1 MRSKLLSTGAILFA
15 TAAMTVPVRA
25 ADVAV
30 VDEIVCKVNGD
41 IITRGELEKDR
52 KNMEADLRQQ
62 GQAGARLQESLRT
75 LTSNGLRDHIDRL
88 LLIQK
93 GKELNVKVEADVNK
107 QIADIQR
114 RSGIADPE
122 KFQAFVREQTGQA
135 YEDYKSELT
144 NGLLTQ
150 EVVREEVLRKIQFK
164 REELEA
170 YYNAHK
176 DDYIRKERVFLSEI
190 LVSTQGKEDA
200 TAMAAAEK
208 KAKDLVV
215 QARKGAKFGDLA
227 VANSDSL
234 SAQGGGRLDPYT
246 KGELA
251 PEIESAVWD
260 KERGYVTDPIKR
272 TTGFLI
278 LKVEDHHK
286 EGLAEFEE
294 VQNEVQDKLFEPR
307 REPALRAFL
316 TKLRVDSFLEIK
328 PGFEDSGAA
337 PGKDTAWSDPAELK
351 PETVTKEEVAAKGH
365 RRHLLGLIPL
375 PGTTTTK
382 PGTSSSRQLPR
393 GRPRPE
399 LTPVHVPRPPSGLLP
414 TDC

>member
-15 TAAMTVPVRA
+15 TAALTVPVRA

-52 KNMEADLRQQ
+52 RNMEADLRQQ
-62 GQAGARLQESLRT
+62 GQAGVRLQESLRT
-75 LTSNGLRDHIDRL
+75 LSSNGLRDHIDRL

-93 GKELNVKVEADVNK
+93 GKELNVKVESDVNK

-164 REELEA
+164 REEMEA

-190 LVSTQGKEDA
+190 LVSTQGKDDA
-200 TAMAAAEK
+200 TSMAAAEK

-382 PGTSSSRQLPR
+382 PGTSSSR
-393 GRPRPE
+393 
-399 LTPVHVPRPPSGLLP
+399 
-414 TDC
+414 

>member
-1 MRSKLLSTGAILFA
+1 MRCKLFLTGVIISGAAIL
-15 TAAMTVPVRA
+15 TLDVRA

-30 VDEIVCKVNGD
+30 MDEIVCKVNGD

-52 KNMEADLRQQ
+52 KLIEVELRRQ
-62 GQAGARLQESLRT
+62 GQAGTRLEDNLRVM
-75 LTSNGLRDHIDRL
+75 TSNGLRDHIDRL

-93 GKELNVKVEADVNK
+93 GKELNIKVESEVNK
-107 QIADIQR
+107 QIASVQTQ
-114 RSGIADPE
+114 SKIADPE
-122 KFQAFVREQTGQA
+122 KFQEYVREQTGQS
-135 YEDYKSELT
+135 YEDYKSEMT

-176 DDYIRKERVFLSEI
+176 EDFMRKERVFLSEI
-190 LVSTQGKEDA
+190 LVSTQGKDDPIA
-200 TAMAAAEK
+200 VAAAEK
-208 KAKDLVV
+208 KAKDLVA
-215 QARKGAKFGDLA
+215 QARKGAKFPELA
-227 VANSDSL
+227 QANSDSL

-251 PEIESAVWD
+251 PEIESTVWD
-260 KERGYVTDPIKR
+260 KERGYVTDPIRR

-286 EGLAEFEE
+286 EGLAPFEE
-294 VQNEVQDKLFEPR
+294 VQQEAQDKLFEPR
-307 REPALRAFL
+307 RDPALRAYL
-316 TKLRVDSFLEIK
+316 TKLRVESFLEIK
-328 PGFEDSGAA
+328 PGFEDAGAA

-365 RRHLLGLIPL
+365 KRHLLGLIPL
-375 PGTTTTK
+375 PGTSTTK
-382 PGTSSSRQLPR
+382 PGTSSSR
-393 GRPRPE
+393 
-399 LTPVHVPRPPSGLLP
+399 
-414 TDC
+414 

>member
-1 MRSKLLSTGAILFA
+1 MRHKLVLTSVVMSAAIVTLN
-15 TAAMTVPVRA
+15 VRA

-30 VDEIVCKVNGD
+30 MDEIVCKVNGD
-41 IITRGELEKDR
+41 IITRGELERDR
-52 KNMEADLRQQ
+52 RLMEADLRQQ
-62 GQAGARLQESLRT
+62 GQAGARLQEALRT
-75 LTSNGLRDHIDRL
+75 MAGNGLRDHIDRL

-93 GKELNVKVEADVNK
+93 AKELNLKVEADVNK
-107 QIADIQR
+107 QIAAIQTQ
-114 RSGIADPE
+114 SKIADPE
-122 KFQAFVREQTGQA
+122 KFQEFVRQQTGQS

-164 REELEA
+164 HEELEA

-176 DDYIRKERVFLSEI
+176 EDFMRKERVFLSEI
-190 LVSTQGKEDA
+190 LVSTQGKDDPIA
-200 TAMAAAEK
+200 VAAAEK
-208 KAKDLVV
+208 KAKDLVA
-215 QARKGAKFGDLA
+215 QARKGAKFPELA
-227 VANSDSL
+227 QANSDSL

-260 KERGYVTDPIKR
+260 KERGSVTDPIRR

-286 EGLAEFEE
+286 EGLAAFEE
-294 VQNEVQDKLFEPR
+294 VQQEVQDKLFEPR
-307 REPALRAFL
+307 RDPALRAYL
-316 TKLRVDSFLEIK
+316 TKLRVESFLEIK
-328 PGFEDSGAA
+328 PGFEDAGAA

-365 RRHLLGLIPL
+365 KRHLLGMIPL
-375 PGTTTTK
+375 PGTSTTK
-382 PGTSSSRQLPR
+382 PGTSSSR
-393 GRPRPE
+393 
-399 LTPVHVPRPPSGLLP
+399 
-414 TDC
+414 